1 MSEQSTFGSRWLGGF
16 LLALVVGAVVVLVDA
31 GLQRPAPFGLRVTR
45 VGQLLFVIAFV
56 AGSFHFLRRGRDWRA
71 VGFMFIAVGWALLF
85 ADWLLEQLVG
95 PAYVFGV
102 LAILVAGSVTI
113 VYGIVQDELR
123 SEPDL
128 EALLG
133 G

>member
-1 MSEQSTFGSRWLGGF
+1 
-16 LLALVVGAVVVLVDA
+16 
-31 GLQRPAPFGLRVTR
+31 VTR

-71 VGFMFIAVGWALLF
+71 VGFMLIAVGWALLF